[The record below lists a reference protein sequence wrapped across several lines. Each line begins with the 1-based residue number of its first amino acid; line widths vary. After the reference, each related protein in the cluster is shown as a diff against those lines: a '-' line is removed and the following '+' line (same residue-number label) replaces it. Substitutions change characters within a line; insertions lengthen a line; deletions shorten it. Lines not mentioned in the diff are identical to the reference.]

1 MADVGINKEELEK
14 IVIDETE
21 DFALMLEQFEKRD
34 NERISEGKIV
44 KIENNQVVI
53 AVPGEKKEGF
63 VTLDEILDAQG
74 NALFKVGDTLPI
86 IITGRRNEQ
95 PIISYKKA
103 IRREK
108 IRQYI
113 QDLGN
118 DYKDKVI
125 EGIITKRNKGG
136 YVVESGEIEFFMP
149 KFAAAFKDGN
159 KAEGKTIK
167 ACIINVKPE
176 EDSIVISRKRLFEIE
191 NAIKKDAVENLL
203 KEKGVLEGKVKKITS
218 FGMFVDVGGV
228 EGLVHYTEIS
238 HRGPVNPSKLYK
250 EEDKVFVKIMGYDK
264 DKYRLTLSIKATA
277 EDPWK
282 EVEKELEVGD
292 AIKVTVSN
300 IEAYGVFV
308 DLGNDIEGFLHISEI
323 SWSKNIQN
331 PEDFLKVG
339 QEIDVEV
346 IEINPQERRLRVS
359 LKKLLDKP
367 FEQFMKKYKE
377 GDVLKGS
384 VATLTDFG
392 AFIRFDNIDGI
403 DGLLHNE
410 DAYWNKKEKCKD
422 LMKIGE
428 SLEVK
433 IAKIDRQKERISLT
447 RKGLIASPVDEFA
460 KKYSLDDLVT
470 GTIRD
475 IKDFGVFIKI
485 DDTMDAL
492 IRNEDLAPLKKEE
505 IKVGDIING
514 AISLLDAQNN
524 RIRVSVRRMEKQNES
539 ANLKD
544 FNATVNDKMT
554 LGDIIKDQI
563 S

>member
-136 YVVESGEIEFFMP
+136 YVIESGEIEFFMP

-377 GDVLKGS
+377 GDILKGS

-505 IKVGDIING
+505 IKVGDTING

-524 RIRVSVRRMEKQNES
+524 RIRVSVRRMEKQKES

-544 FNATVNDKMT
+544 FNAAVNDKMT